1 MKFLLE
7 KLTFIRGNL
16 LDAADYCNTV

>member
-1 MKFLLE
+1 MKFLLK